1 MQGENEIN
9 QMKTE
14 AQTLL
19 KRLDLIKDSDPF
31 NRRLLNDCF
40 TVVQQLSNKL
50 DTLEKQ
56 LYELAGTE
64 QKL

>member
-1 MQGENEIN
+1 MRELSG
-9 QMKTE
+9 MKTE
-14 AQTLL
+14 AQILL
-19 KRLDLIKDSDPF
+19 ERLAIIKDSDPF

-40 TVVQQLSNKL
+40 TVVQQLTNKL

-56 LYELAGTE
+56 IYELAGTE

>member
-1 MQGENEIN
+1 VSG
-9 QMKTE
+9 MKTE
-14 AQTLL
+14 AQILL
-19 KRLDLIKDSDPF
+19 ERLAIIKDSDPF

-40 TVVQQLSNKL
+40 TVVQQMSNKL
-50 DTLEKQ
+50 NTLERQ

>member
-1 MQGENEIN
+1 MIQ
-9 QMKTE
+9 E
-14 AQTLL
+14 AQNLL

-31 NRRLLNDCF
+31 NKRILNDCF
-40 TVVQQLSNKL
+40 TTIQQMSNKL
-50 DTLEKQ
+50 NTLEKQ